1 MTASVMPTY
10 ARADLVFER
19 GEGPYLYT
27 ADGERYLDFGCGI
40 AVTSLGHAHP
50 HLVEALKGQAERLW
64 HTSNLY
70 RIEGQERLAER
81 LVADSFAD
89 TVFFGNSGAE
99 AIECAL
105 KTARRYHFANG
116 QPERFRTITFTG
128 AFHGRTLATI
138 AAGGQAKHL
147 EGFGPAADGFDQVPL
162 HDSNALR
169 AAITG
174 ETAAIIIEPVLGEGG
189 IYPVDP
195 EFLKAIRA
203 AADEF
208 GLLVIYDEI
217 QCGMGRT
224 GKLFAYEWSG
234 VAPDI
239 MAVAKALGGGMPIG
253 ACLATEKAASGMV
266 PGTHGS
272 TFGGNPLATAV
283 GNAVLDVMEAPGFMA
298 GVEQRAKTLRKRL
311 EETIAK
317 HPDVLEEVRGLG
329 MMLGIKAVVPA
340 GDLVAAMRDRHVLA
354 VPAGDNVMR
363 FLPPLVI
370 EDSHIDEAIT
380 ALEDACV
387 ALKP

>member
-1 MTASVMPTY
+1 MPTY

-50 HLVEALKGQAERLW
+50 HLVEALKGQADRLW

-70 RIEGQERLAER
+70 RIEGQERLARR

-116 QPERFRTITFTG
+116 EPERFRTITFTG

-174 ETAAIIIEPVLGEGG
+174 ETAAILIEPVLGEGG

-266 PGTHGS
+266 AGTHGS

-283 GNAVLDVMEAPGFMA
+283 GNAVLDVMEEPGFME
-298 GVEQRAKTLRKRL
+298 GVQQRAKRLRKRI
-311 EETIAK
+311 EQTIAK

-340 GDLVAAMRDRHVLA
+340 GDLVAAMRDRHVLV

-370 EDSHIDEAIT
+370 DDSHIDEAIA